1 MPKGEDQLAALLK
14 NLPQRWVGITLQVLI
29 FPFGKQ
35 QAAPSDALQKQV
47 ALILQTP
54 NASRARLCRGI
65 DQNSDLNNPFH
76 LLQTTLSEVVALE
89 AVEKRLHQAIREK
102 RVSGWNYDEHI
113 QAAADLG
120 LITLDE
126 AQSLTRLQVLRK
138 RVIAVDDFAADFS

>member
-1 MPKGEDQLAALLK
+1 M
-14 NLPQRWVGITLQVLI
+14 
-29 FPFGKQ
+29 
-35 QAAPSDALQKQV
+35 
-47 ALILQTP
+47 
-54 NASRARLCRGI
+54 
-65 DQNSDLNNPFH
+65 
-76 LLQTTLSEVVALE
+76 VALE